1 MPFGMTRPLR
11 AALRGVSTPAEL
23 LCRLSHPSLASRYPR
38 AATLEQLMAA
48 AAHEA
53 ALRRHPYVSPEH
65 VVLAA
70 ARQAGDTR
78 VAASLA
84 AQLEARAVATRSW
97 WRPLGRNSALRPRK
111 QRLLDDQQ
119 RAARELEL
127 DPDLPDS
134 PGG

>member
-1 MPFGMTRPLR
+1 
-11 AALRGVSTPAEL
+11 
-23 LCRLSHPSLASRYPR
+23 
-38 AATLEQLMAA
+38 MAA